1 MPTIVRPVGA
11 EGQAPRR
18 RPDQGERATEIAAL
32 RVHEGCIVERY
43 QSLMK
48 TGRHIPPFIEHF
60 TGITNAMVR
69 AAPPAARVM
78 GEVAD
83 FVGDTP
89 VVAHHAAFDRKFWVA
104 ELARIGRTAGH
115 PFVCSLLLSR
125 RRLPD
130 SPNHQLGTL
139 VRHAGL
145 PVAERAH
152 RALADAEM
160 TAHLFLH
167 LEQTLRERFA
177 LADVTHELLERIQR
191 TARGRLGWCVERYGR
206 RA

>member
-1 MPTIVRPVGA
+1 MEPVVVIDFETTGIS
-11 EGQAPRR
+11 
-18 RPDQGERATEIAAL
+18 PDLGERATEIAAV
-32 RVHEGCIVERY
+32 RVHEGRIIECY
-43 QSLMK
+43 QSLMNS
-48 TGRHIPPFIEHF
+48 GRRIPSFIEQF

-69 AAPPAARVM
+69 AAPPAAQVM
-78 GEVAD
+78 AEVAD

-89 VVAHHAAFDRKFWVA
+89 VVAHNAAFDRKFWVA
-104 ELARIGRTAGH
+104 ELARIGLNAGH

-125 RRLPD
+125 RLLPE

-160 TAHLFLH
+160 TAHLFVH

-177 LADVTHELLERIQR
+177 LAEVTHALLERIQR
-191 TARGRLGWCVERYGR
+191 TARGRLEWCVERYGR
-206 RA
+206 IGG